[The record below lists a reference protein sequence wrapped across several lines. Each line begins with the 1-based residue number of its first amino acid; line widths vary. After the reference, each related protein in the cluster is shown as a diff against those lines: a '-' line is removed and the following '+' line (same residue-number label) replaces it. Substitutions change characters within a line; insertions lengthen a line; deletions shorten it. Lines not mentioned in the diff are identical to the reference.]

1 MEYHPRQYRLG
12 RQRRAVGQSG
22 YLTFG
27 LSFASLFALPTH
39 SRVVTPQHVTV
50 LLDETLS
57 ELAIKPG
64 GRYIDG
70 TVGGGGHSEAIL
82 ASAPD
87 VELLGLDADSAALE
101 RAALRLLPFG
111 SRVKLVNANFA
122 QLSAVARA
130 NGFDQVDGIV
140 LDLGLSSDQLGDP
153 DRGFGFIAG
162 GPLDMRFDQTRGQS
176 AADMINLLDQDEL
189 ADLIYRYGEEPAS
202 RKIARSI
209 VAARPIH
216 TADQL
221 AAVIEKAVGRRGR
234 IHPATLTFQALRIAV
249 NDELGSLMSALP
261 QATELLHRGGRLAVI
276 SFHSLEDRIVKE
288 YFRSA
293 SQEHVPQPD
302 DPPGLVYRSAAL
314 RLITRK
320 PIVASEVE
328 VVSNPRARSAKLRIA
343 EKL

>member
-1 MEYHPRQYRLG
+1 M
-12 RQRRAVGQSG
+12 
-22 YLTFG
+22 
-27 LSFASLFALPTH
+27 LPPS
-39 SRVVTPQHVTV
+39 SRVVTTQHVSV
-50 LLDETLS
+50 LLNETLDG
-57 ELAIKPG
+57 LAIKPG

-87 VELLGLDADSAALE
+87 VEVLGLDADPTALE

-122 QLSAVARA
+122 QMSAVARA
-130 NGFDQVDGIV
+130 TGFSQVDGVV
-140 LDLGLSSDQLGDP
+140 LDLGLSSDQLSDP

-176 AADMINLLDQDEL
+176 AADVVNQLDQDEL

-202 RKIARSI
+202 RKIARAI

-216 TADQL
+216 AADQL
-221 AAVIEKAVGRRGR
+221 AAVIEQAVGRRGR

-249 NDELGSLMSALP
+249 NDELGALMSALP
-261 QATELLHRGGRLAVI
+261 QATELLRSGGRLAVI

-288 YFRSA
+288 YLRSV

-302 DPPGLVYRSAAL
+302 DLPGQVYRSATL
-314 RLITRK
+314 RVVTRK
-320 PIVASEVE
+320 PIVASEAE
-328 VVSNPRARSAKLRIA
+328 VLSNPRARSAKLRVA

>member
-1 MEYHPRQYRLG
+1 MEYYPRQYRLG
-12 RQRRAVGQSG
+12 RQRRAVGQVG
-22 YLTFG
+22 YLAFG
-27 LSFASLFALPTH
+27 LSFVSILELPVS
-39 SRVVTPQHVTV
+39 SRAVTTQHVSV
-50 LLDETLS
+50 LLNETLDG
-57 ELAIKPG
+57 LAIKPG

-87 VELLGLDADSAALE
+87 VKVLGLDADPAALE

-111 SRVKLVNANFA
+111 SRVKLVKANFA
-122 QLSAVARA
+122 QMSAVARA
-130 NGFDQVDGIV
+130 NSFDQVDGIV

-153 DRGFGFIAG
+153 ARGFGFIAG

-176 AADMINLLDQDEL
+176 AADLIDQLDQDEL

-202 RKIARSI
+202 RKIARAI
-209 VAARPIH
+209 VMARPIR

-221 AAVIEKAVGRRGR
+221 ANVIEKAVGRRGR

-261 QATELLHRGGRLAVI
+261 QATELLHSGGRLAVI

-293 SQEHVPQPD
+293 AQEHQPQPD
-302 DPPGLVYRSAAL
+302 DPPGLVYRLA
-314 RLITRK
+314 T
-320 PIVASEVE
+320 
-328 VVSNPRARSAKLRIA
+328 
-343 EKL
+343 

>member
-1 MEYHPRQYRLG
+1 M
-12 RQRRAVGQSG
+12 GQTG
-22 YLTFG
+22 YLRFG
-27 LSFASLFALPTH
+27 LSFASIFTLPTS
-39 SRVVTPQHVTV
+39 SRVVTTQHVSV
-50 LLDETLS
+50 LLNETLDG
-57 ELAIKPG
+57 LAIRPG

-70 TVGGGGHSEAIL
+70 TVGGGGHSEALL

-87 VELLGLDADSAALE
+87 VELLGLDADPVALE

-122 QLSAVARA
+122 QLSAVAHA

-162 GPLDMRFDQTRGQS
+162 GPLDMRFDQTHGPS
-176 AADMINLLDQDEL
+176 AADLINELDQDEL
-189 ADLIYRYGEEPAS
+189 ADVIYRYGEEPAS
-202 RKIARSI
+202 RKIARAI

-221 AAVIEKAVGRRGR
+221 ADVIEKAIGRRGR

-249 NDELGSLMSALP
+249 NDELGSLMNVLP
-261 QATELLHRGGRLAVI
+261 QATELLHSGGRVAVI

-293 SQEHVPQPD
+293 AQEHTPQPD
-302 DPPGLVYRSAAL
+302 DPPGVVYRSATL
-314 RLITRK
+314 RLITHK
-320 PIVASEVE
+320 PIVASEAE
-328 VVSNPRARSAKLRIA
+328 VLSNPRARSAKLRIA

>member
-1 MEYHPRQYRLG
+1 V
-12 RQRRAVGQSG
+12 A
-22 YLTFG
+22 T
-27 LSFASLFALPTH
+27 T
-39 SRVVTPQHVTV
+39 QHVSV
-50 LLDETLS
+50 LLSETLDG
-57 ELAIKPG
+57 LAIKPG
-64 GRYIDG
+64 SRYIDG

-87 VELLGLDADSAALE
+87 VEVLALDADPTALE

-122 QLSAVARA
+122 QISAVAHA
-130 NGFDQVDGIV
+130 TGFDHVDGIV
-140 LDLGLSSDQLGDP
+140 FDLGLSSDQLGDP
-153 DRGFGFIAG
+153 ERGFGFMTG

-176 AADMINLLDQDEL
+176 AADLINQIDQDEL

-202 RKIARSI
+202 RKIARAI

-221 AAVIEKAVGRRGR
+221 ADVIEKAIGRRGR

-249 NDELGSLMSALP
+249 NDELASLMSALP
-261 QATELLHRGGRLAVI
+261 QAAGLLHGGGRLAVI

-293 SQEHVPQPD
+293 SQEHLPQPD
-302 DPPGLVYRSAAL
+302 DVPGMVYRSPTL
-314 RLITRK
+314 RVITRK
-320 PIVASEVE
+320 PVVASEAE
-328 VVSNPRARSAKLRIA
+328 VLSNPRARSAKLRIA

>member
-1 MEYHPRQYRLG
+1 M
-12 RQRRAVGQSG
+12 GQVG

-27 LSFASLFALPTH
+27 LSFAPIFALPVS
-39 SRVVTPQHVTV
+39 SRVATQHVSV
-50 LLDETLS
+50 LLSETLDG
-57 ELAIKPG
+57 LAIKPG

-87 VELLGLDADSAALE
+87 AEVLALDADPTALE

-122 QLSAVARA
+122 QISSVAHA
-130 NGFDQVDGIV
+130 SGFDQVDGIV
-140 LDLGLSSDQLGDP
+140 FDLGLSSDQLSDP
-153 DRGFGFIAG
+153 ERGFGFMAG

-176 AADMINLLDQDEL
+176 AADLINQIDPDEL

-202 RKIARSI
+202 RKIARAI

-221 AAVIEKAVGRRGR
+221 ANVIEKAVGRRGR

-249 NDELGSLMSALP
+249 NDELASLMSALP
-261 QATELLHRGGRLAVI
+261 QAAGLLHRGGRLAVI

-288 YFRSA
+288 YFRA
-293 SQEHVPQPD
+293 VSQEHLPQPD
-302 DPPGLVYRSAAL
+302 DAPGIAYRSATL
-314 RLITRK
+314 RVITRK
-320 PIVASEVE
+320 PIVASEAE
-328 VVSNPRARSAKLRIA
+328 VLSNPRARSAKLRIA

>member
-1 MEYHPRQYRLG
+1 
-12 RQRRAVGQSG
+12 VGQVG

-27 LSFASLFALPTH
+27 LSFASIFVQPAS
-39 SRVVTPQHVTV
+39 SRVATTQHVSV
-50 LLDETLS
+50 LLSETLDG
-57 ELAIKPG
+57 LAIKPG
-64 GRYIDG
+64 CRYIDG

-87 VELLGLDADSAALE
+87 VEVLGLDADPTALD

-122 QLSAVARA
+122 QLSSVARA

-153 DRGFGFIAG
+153 ERGFGFTAG
-162 GPLDMRFDQTRGQS
+162 GPLDMRFDQTRGQP
-176 AADMINLLDQDEL
+176 AADLINQIDQDEL

-202 RKIARSI
+202 RKIARAI

-221 AAVIEKAVGRRGR
+221 ADVIEKAVGRRGR
-234 IHPATLTFQALRIAV
+234 LHPATLTFQALRIAV
-249 NDELGSLMSALP
+249 NDELAALMSALP
-261 QATELLHRGGRLAVI
+261 QAAGLLHSGGRLAVI

-288 YFRSA
+288 YFRSV
-293 SQEHVPQPD
+293 SQEHLPQPD
-302 DPPGLVYRSAAL
+302 DPPGMAYRSATL
-314 RLITRK
+314 RVITRK
-320 PIVASEVE
+320 PIVASEAE
-328 VVSNPRARSAKLRIA
+328 VLSNPRARSAKLRIA